1 MTLVLKVKKKH
12 LGIIFGVN
20 LAIRVNFFRITLEE
34 LNNNIQSGKQVVV
47 EKKDYEEKMELIK
60 NLQQDLVPTLKNIKE
75 EILDVITENLSF
87 LIIFNF
93 WPNN

>member
-1 MTLVLKVKKKH
+1 MTLALKVKKKH

-20 LAIRVNFFRITLEE
+20 LAIRVKFFRITLEKS
-34 LNNNIQSGKQVVV
+34 NNNIQNGKQVVV

-75 EILDVITENLSF
+75 EILDVNIDIIPF

-93 WPNN
+93 WP